1 MTNTLVNATNL
12 TKNAGSDF
20 STTGTMPVQESQLM
34 SIDMANAAF
43 IMESLTNLYSDP
55 HLSVI
60 REYVANGIDSH
71 IEAGNDAPVEVTLPN
86 DWSPLL
92 VIKDQGVG
100 MSRDDVFRYGTY
112 GSSDKRDN
120 LKVVGN
126 FGMGSKSALA
136 ITNSFTITAVKDGEY
151 TVANIGRNDEGHGQ
165 VDIITNEPTD
175 QPNGV
180 TISIPIAPRSFWSI
194 KDKAEQVV
202 KCLPAGRV
210 SVDGVLNTD
219 IRATLSQISDDVFV
233 SEGVWGK
240 TSVHGVYVTVVS
252 GGFGYKVPYEEINRI
267 GDTLGKDFLAV
278 PNQMLIDVPTGS
290 VDLTPSR
297 ESLRMTSRTRDL
309 ISQAVGAAAKA
320 SSKYY
325 EDKLAD
331 VTDFEGLLAFVQEL
345 ALNFGDPSKIADKC
359 DTLHIPA
366 ADNLIAFTIRTG
378 SATDEARKGFN
389 NRDLL
394 YRISKSPGHKVIILE
409 NDKEYSPNS
418 LNGRVRK
425 FLSTVSEEY
434 SHNTPVLTLNPQF
447 KDDPSIKEDT
457 LYRFIDRTGI
467 RMKAS
472 EIYAAVNEYN
482 KANRATNYTSGGST
496 GVGDNAIM
504 DLEMIDGEDFSS
516 SLIHPTSGN
525 MLSECSEFF
534 DNDLP
539 VVYILNESKSSG
551 MDLSESTLKSV
562 LRIISET
569 SPDNVFNAV
578 LIFGGNRKKKY
589 FASRGIDTISV
600 KEFFASAQEYLVS
613 QKSIELYN
621 KFNSSEAIHER
632 VWGFFFTERKIV
644 DIIPKAKDTLKS
656 IEREL
661 EATLPQEVMDIMQ
674 AVGGHDGVR
683 SILSQTIEHCGEQ
696 EVPGVVALRDALNE
710 APKPHNR
717 GRMVDYQLDAALALT
732 EAGHTDEAYAML
744 EMTLAVLTKKKED

>member
-34 SIDMANAAF
+34 TIDMTNAAF

-92 VIKDQGVG
+92 VVKDHGVG

-120 LKVVGN
+120 LEVVGN

-194 KDKAEQVV
+194 KDKAERVV
-202 KCLPAGRV
+202 KYLPAGRV
-210 SVDGVLNTD
+210 TIDGTLNTD
-219 IRATLSQISDDVFV
+219 IRATLTQISDDVFV
-233 SEGVWGK
+233 SEGAWGK
-240 TSVHGVYVTVVS
+240 TNVLGISVTVVS
-252 GGFGYKVPYEEINRI
+252 GGFGYSVPYEEISRI
-267 GDTLGKDFLAV
+267 DDILGNIFLAV
-278 PNQMLIDVPTGS
+278 PTQMVIDVPTGS

-309 ISQAVGAAAKA
+309 ISQAVEAAAKT

-331 VTDFEGLLAFVQEL
+331 VTDFEGLLGFIQEL
-345 ALNFGDPSKIADKC
+345 ASNHGDPVKIADKC
-359 DTLHIPA
+359 GTLHIPA
-366 ADNLIAFTIRTG
+366 ADNLIAYTVRTG
-378 SATDEARKGFN
+378 TGTDEARKGFN

-394 YRISKSPGHKVIILE
+394 YRINKSPGNKVIILE

-434 SHNTPVLTLNPQF
+434 SYNTPVLTLNPQF
-447 KDDPSIKEDT
+447 KDDSSIKEDT
-457 LYRFIDRTGI
+457 LYRFIDRNGI

-482 KANRATNYTSGGST
+482 KANRATNYTSAGST

-504 DLEMIDGEDFSS
+504 DLEMVNGEDFTS

-562 LRIISET
+562 LRVISET

-589 FASRGIDTISV
+589 FTSRGIDTISV
-600 KEFFASAQEYLVS
+600 KEFFASVQENLVS
-613 QKSIELYN
+613 QEAIELYN
-621 KFNSSEAIHER
+621 KFNSPGAIHET
-632 VWGFFFTERKIV
+632 VWGFYYTERKIV
-644 DIIPKAKDTLKS
+644 AIIPKAKDILKS
-656 IEREL
+656 IDREL
-661 EATLPQEVMDIMQ
+661 EATLPQEVLDIIQ

-683 SILSQTIEHCGEQ
+683 SILNQVIEHCGVK
-696 EVPGVVALRDALNE
+696 EVPEVVALRDAL
-710 APKPHNR
+710 ASVPKPVSR
-717 GRMVDYQLDAALALT
+717 GRMVDYQLDAALALA
-732 EAGHTDEAYAML
+732 EAGHTDEGYAML
-744 EMTLAVLTKKKED
+744 ETTLAVLTKKKED

>member
-1 MTNTLVNATNL
+1 MTNTLVNPTNL

-34 SIDMANAAF
+34 SIDMSNAAF

-55 HLSVI
+55 ILSVI

-71 IEAGNDAPVEVTLPN
+71 IEAGNDDPVEVTLPN

-151 TVANIGRNDEGHGQ
+151 TVATIGRNDEGHGQ

-180 TISIPIAPRSFWSI
+180 TISIPIAPRNFWSI
-194 KDKAEQVV
+194 KDKANRVV
-202 KCLPAGRV
+202 KYLPAGRV
-210 SVDGVLNTD
+210 TIDGTLNTD
-219 IRATLSQISDDVFV
+219 IRSTLTQISDDVFV

-240 TSVHGVYVTVVS
+240 TSVRGISVTVVS
-252 GGFGYKVPYEEINRI
+252 GGFGYSVPYEEINRI
-267 GDTLGKDFLAV
+267 DDALGDIFLAV
-278 PNQMLIDVPTGS
+278 PNQMVIDVPTGS

-309 ISQAVGAAAKA
+309 ISQAVEAAAKT

-331 VTDFEGLLAFVQEL
+331 VTDFEGLLEFVQEL
-345 ALNFGDPSKIADKC
+345 ARNHTDPSKIADKC

-366 ADNLIAFTIRTG
+366 ADNLIALTVRTG
-378 SATDEARKGFN
+378 SAIDESRKGSN

-394 YRISKSPGHKVIILE
+394 YRISKSPEHKVIILE
-409 NDKEYSPNS
+409 NDKKYSLNS

-434 SHNTPVLTLNPQF
+434 SSPTPVLTLNPQF

-482 KANRATNYTSGGST
+482 KANRATNYTSAGST

-504 DLEMIDGEDFSS
+504 DLVMINGEYFTSS
-516 SLIHPTSGN
+516 YTNPTSGN
-525 MLSECSEFF
+525 MLSECSVFF

-551 MDLSESTLKSV
+551 MDLSENTIKSV

-589 FASRGIDTISV
+589 FTSRGIDTVSV
-600 KEFFASAQEYLVS
+600 KEFFASVEKNLTS
-613 QKSIELYN
+613 PESIELYN
-621 KFNSSEAIHER
+621 KFNSQGAIDEEL
-632 VWGFFFTERKIV
+632 WGFSYTKRKILEIV
-644 DIIPKAKDTLKS
+644 PKASDTLNA
-656 IEREL
+656 IDREL
-661 EATLPQEVMDIMQ
+661 STTLSPKVLGIMDE
-674 AVGGHDGVR
+674 VGGSDGVR
-683 SILSQTIEHCGEQ
+683 SILDQIIMHCDEQ
-696 EVPGVVALRDALNE
+696 DVSKAVSLKNDLDS
-710 APKPHNR
+710 APKPLKR
-717 GRMVDYQLDAALALT
+717 GRMVNYQLDAALALA
-732 EAGHTDEAYAML
+732 EAGHIDEGCAIL
-744 EMTLAVLTKKKED
+744 ETTLAVLTKKKED

>member
-92 VIKDQGVG
+92 VVKDQGVG

-120 LKVVGN
+120 LEVVGN

-151 TVANIGRNDEGHGQ
+151 TVANIGRNDDGHGQ

-180 TISIPIAPRSFWSI
+180 TISIPVAPRSFWSI
-194 KDKAEQVV
+194 KDKAERVV
-202 KCLPAGRV
+202 KYLPAGRV
-210 SVDGVLNTD
+210 TVDGTLNTD
-219 IRATLSQISDDVFV
+219 IRSTLSQISDDVFV

-240 TSVHGVYVTVVS
+240 TSVHGVAVTVVS
-252 GGFGYKVPYEEINRI
+252 GGFGYGVPYEEIMRI
-267 GDTLGKDFLAV
+267 GDALGKNFLAV
-278 PNQMLIDVPTGS
+278 PNQMVIDVPTGS

-331 VTDFEGLLAFVQEL
+331 VTDFEGLLDFVQEL
-345 ALNFGDPSKIADKC
+345 ASNHGDPSKIADKC

-378 SATDEARKGFN
+378 TTIDEARKGFN

-425 FLSTVSEEY
+425 FLSTVSEDY
-434 SHNTPVLTLNPQF
+434 ASNTPVLTLNPQF

-457 LYRFIDRTGI
+457 LYRYIDRTGI

-482 KANRATNYTSGGST
+482 KANRATNYTSAGST

-504 DLEMIDGEDFSS
+504 DLEMINGEDFTNST
-516 SLIHPTSGN
+516 LHPTSGD

-534 DNDLP
+534 GNDLP
-539 VVYILNESKSSG
+539 VVYILNESRSSG
-551 MDLSESTLKSV
+551 MDLSANTITSV
-562 LRIISET
+562 LRILSE
-569 SPDNVFNAV
+569 SHPDSIFNAV

-589 FASRGIDTISV
+589 FTSRGINTISV
-600 KEFFASAQEYLVS
+600 KEFFASVQENLVS
-613 QKSIELYN
+613 QESIELYN
-621 KFNSSEAIHER
+621 KFNSPGASDEML
-632 VWGFFFTERKIV
+632 WGFGYTKRKILDV
-644 DIIPKAKDTLKS
+644 VPKSKDTLEAIS
-656 IEREL
+656 YEL
-661 EATLPQEVMDIMQ
+661 GTTLAPEIMEIMQ
-674 AVGGHDGVR
+674 AVGAGAGVR
-683 SILSQTIEHCGEQ
+683 NILSQVILHCGDQ
-696 EVPGVVALRDALNE
+696 EVPSVVSLKDTLDSTPR
-710 APKPHNR
+710 PHNR
-717 GRMVDYQLDAALALT
+717 GRMVDYLLDAALSLA
-732 EAGHTDEAYAML
+732 EAGHTDEGYAML
-744 EMTLAVLTKKKED
+744 ETTLAVLTKKKED

>member
-12 TKNAGSDF
+12 TKNAGSGF

-34 SIDMANAAF
+34 TIDMTNAAF

-55 HLSVI
+55 YLSVI

-120 LKVVGN
+120 LEVVGN

-136 ITNSFTITAVKDGEY
+136 ITNSFTIYAVKDGEY

-194 KDKAEQVV
+194 KDKAERVV
-202 KCLPAGRV
+202 QYLPAGRV
-210 SVDGVLNTD
+210 SIDGTLNTD
-219 IRATLSQISDDVFV
+219 IRSTLTQISDDVFV
-233 SEGVWGK
+233 SEGAWGK
-240 TSVHGVYVTVVS
+240 TNVLGISVTVVS
-252 GGFGYKVPYEEINRI
+252 GGFGYSVPYEEISRI
-267 GDTLGKDFLAV
+267 DDILGNTFLAV
-278 PNQMLIDVPTGS
+278 PTQMVIDVPTGS

-309 ISQAVGAAAKA
+309 ISQAVEAAAKT

-331 VTDFEGLLAFVQEL
+331 VTDFEGLLGFIQEL
-345 ALNFGDPSKIADKC
+345 ASNHGDPSKIADKC

-366 ADNLIAFTIRTG
+366 ADNLIAYTVRTG
-378 SATDEARKGFN
+378 AGIDEARKGFN

-394 YRISKSPGHKVIILE
+394 YRINKSPDNKVIILE

-434 SHNTPVLTLNPQF
+434 SYNTPVLTLNPQF
-447 KDDPSIKEDT
+447 KDDSSIKEDT
-457 LYRFIDRTGI
+457 LYRFIDRNGI

-482 KANRATNYTSGGST
+482 KANRATNYTSAGST

-504 DLEMIDGEDFSS
+504 DLEMVNGGDFTS

-551 MDLSESTLKSV
+551 MDLSESTLKAV

-589 FASRGIDTISV
+589 FTSRGIDTISV
-600 KEFFASAQEYLVS
+600 KEFFASVQENLVS
-613 QKSIELYN
+613 QESIDLYN
-621 KFNSSEAIHER
+621 KFNSPEAIHET
-632 VWGFFFTERKIV
+632 VWGFYYTERKIV
-644 DIIPKAKDTLKS
+644 AIIPKAKDILKS
-656 IEREL
+656 IDREL
-661 EATLPQEVMDIMQ
+661 EATLPQEVLDIMQ
-674 AVGGHDGVR
+674 AVGGHVGVR
-683 SILSQTIEHCGEQ
+683 SILDQVIEHCGVQ
-696 EVPGVVALRDALNE
+696 EVPEVVALRDALAS
-710 APKPHNR
+710 APKPNSR
-717 GRMVDYQLDAALALT
+717 GRMVDYQLDAALALA
-732 EAGHTDEAYAML
+732 EAGHTDEGYAML
-744 EMTLAVLTKKKED
+744 ETTLAVLTKKKED

>member
-71 IEAGNDAPVEVTLPN
+71 IESGNDDPVEVSLPN

-136 ITNSFTITAVKDGEY
+136 ITNSFTISAVKDGEY

-180 TISIPIAPRSFWSI
+180 TISIPVAPRSFWSI
-194 KDKAEQVV
+194 KDKADQVV
-202 KCLPAGRV
+202 TYLPAGRV
-210 SVDGVLNTD
+210 TIDGILNTD
-219 IRATLSQISDDVFV
+219 IRSTLTQISDDVFV

-240 TSVHGVYVTVVS
+240 TSVLGISVTVVS
-252 GGFGYKVPYEEINRI
+252 GGFGYSVPYEVINRI
-267 GDTLGKDFLAV
+267 DDALGDIFNAV
-278 PNQMLIDVPTGS
+278 PNQVVIDVPTGS

-309 ISQAVGAAAKA
+309 ISQAVEAAAKT

-331 VTDFEGLLAFVQEL
+331 VTNFEGLLGFIQEL
-345 ALNFGDPSKIADKC
+345 ASNHGDPAKIADRC

-366 ADNLIAFTIRTG
+366 ADNLIAYTVRTG
-378 SATDEARKGFN
+378 AGIVEARKGFN

-394 YRISKSPGHKVIILE
+394 YRINKSPGNKVIILE

-434 SHNTPVLTLNPQF
+434 SYNTPVLTINPQF
-447 KDDPSIKEDT
+447 KDDSSIKEDT
-457 LYRFIDRTGI
+457 LYRFIDRNGI

-482 KANRATNYTSGGST
+482 KANRTTSTSAVST
-496 GVGDNAIM
+496 GVGDNAII
-504 DLEMIDGEDFSS
+504 DLEMVNGEDFTYSS
-516 SLIHPTSGN
+516 IYPTSGS
-525 MLSECSEFF
+525 MLSECSKFF

-539 VVYILNESKSSG
+539 VVYILNESKASG
-551 MDLSESTLKSV
+551 MNLAAGTILSV

-569 SPDNVFNAV
+569 HPDNGFNAV

-589 FASRGIDTISV
+589 FTSRGIDTISV
-600 KEFFASAQEYLVS
+600 KEFFASVQEGLVS
-613 QKSIELYN
+613 QESIDLYN
-621 KFNSSEAIHER
+621 KFNSPGAVDET
-632 VWGFFFTERKIV
+632 VWSFNYTKRKIV
-644 DIIPKAKDTLKS
+644 DIIPEAKDILRT
-656 IEREL
+656 INREL
-661 EATLPQEVMDIMQ
+661 DTTLPPKVMDIMK
-674 AVGGHDGVR
+674 VLGGSDGVR
-683 SILSQTIEHCGEQ
+683 SILTQVIDHCGVQ
-696 EVPGVVALRDALNE
+696 EVPEVVALRDAL
-710 APKPHNR
+710 ASVHKPPSR
-717 GRMVDYQLDAALALT
+717 GRMVDWQLEASLALA
-732 EAGHTDEAYAML
+732 EAGHTDEGYAIL
-744 EMTLAVLTKKKED
+744 ETTLAVLTKKKED

>member
-71 IEAGNDAPVEVTLPN
+71 IEAGNDDPVEVNLPN

-180 TISIPIAPRSFWSI
+180 TISIPIAPRNFWSI
-194 KDKAEQVV
+194 KDKAVRVV
-202 KCLPAGRV
+202 KYLPAGRV
-210 SVDGVLNTD
+210 SVDGTLNTD
-219 IRATLSQISDDVFV
+219 IRSTLSQISDDVFI
-233 SEGVWGK
+233 SDGIWGK
-240 TSVHGVYVTVVS
+240 TSVHGITVTVVS
-252 GGFGYKVPYEEINRI
+252 GGFGYTVPYDEINRI
-267 GDTLGKDFLAV
+267 GDALGKDFLAV
-278 PNQMLIDVPTGS
+278 PNHMIIDVPTGS

-309 ISQAVGAAAKA
+309 ISQAVEAAAKA
-320 SSKYY
+320 SSTYY
-325 EDKLAD
+325 EDKLAN
-331 VTDFEGLLAFVQEL
+331 VTDFEGLFGFVQEL
-345 ALNFGDPSKIADKC
+345 ARTYGDPSSIADQC

-366 ADNLIAFTIRTG
+366 PDNRIALTVRTG
-378 SATDEARKGFN
+378 TYIDESRKGFN

-409 NDKEYSPNS
+409 NDKGYSPNS

-425 FLSTVSEEY
+425 FLSTVSDEY
-434 SHNTPVLTLNPQF
+434 HSNTPVLTLNQQF

-482 KANRATNYTSGGST
+482 KANRSTNYTSAGST

-504 DLEMIDGEDFSS
+504 DLEMINGEDFVNSTF
-516 SLIHPTSGN
+516 HPTSGN
-525 MLSECSEFF
+525 MLAECSEFF

-551 MDLSESTLKSV
+551 MDLAASTIESV
-562 LRIISET
+562 LRIISENH
-569 SPDNVFNAV
+569 PDDAFNAV

-589 FASRGIDTISV
+589 FTSRGINTISV
-600 KEFFASAQEYLVS
+600 KEFFASVQENLVS
-613 QKSIELYN
+613 QESIDLYN
-621 KFNSSEAIHER
+621 KFNSPGAIDES
-632 VWGFFFTERKIV
+632 VWTLGYTKRKILEIV
-644 DIIPKAKDTLKS
+644 PKASDILIAIDHELSTTLSPKVLG
-656 IEREL
+656 IMN
-661 EATLPQEVMDIMQ
+661 EV
-674 AVGGHDGVR
+674 GESDGVLR
-683 SILSQTIEHCGEQ
+683 ILAQVIMHCGEQ
-696 EVPGVVALRDALNE
+696 DVPKVVTLKNDLDST
-710 APKPHNR
+710 PKPHKR
-717 GRMVDYQLDAALALT
+717 GRMVDCQLEAALALA
-732 EAGHTDEAYAML
+732 EAGHIDEGYAIL
-744 EMTLAVLTKKKED
+744 ETTLAVLTKKKED